1 MQLLKRRA
9 WKWKQ
14 SRVVL
19 ADCEKPKKFPEE
31 KSKSFVKKINDRRRL
46 MVQGKQKN
54 GRLPSFL
61 PLGENVVEM
70 VSIHV
75 GAQDVGSDEDRY
87 VSFVIRR
94 DRTRCTII
102 TAKEW
107 ESVNSDVIRV
117 RRRPKCGDASRRI
130 PRCDK
135 GVNAFRGVESPGK
148 MKKCTEMGPVLL
160 DRYACTQCD
169 FLSSMLSVLSY
180 AYFLIIPFPTLCPF
194 HSCLNEPLTS
204 FCSLTVNPRRR
215 GRHSG
220 RRRVC
225 C

>member
-70 VSIHV
+70 
-75 GAQDVGSDEDRY
+75 
-87 VSFVIRR
+87 
-94 DRTRCTII
+94 
-102 TAKEW
+102 EW
-107 ESVNSDVIRV
+107 SCGLEKLAISALKNCSQSVAV
-117 RRRPKCGDASRRI
+117 PKGK
-130 PRCDK
+130 K
-135 GVNAFRGVESPGK
+135 G
-148 MKKCTEMGPVLL
+148 
-160 DRYACTQCD
+160 
-169 FLSSMLSVLSY
+169 FLY
-180 AYFLIIPFPTLCPF
+180 
-194 HSCLNEPLTS
+194 
-204 FCSLTVNPRRR
+204 
-215 GRHSG
+215 
-220 RRRVC
+220 
-225 C
+225 